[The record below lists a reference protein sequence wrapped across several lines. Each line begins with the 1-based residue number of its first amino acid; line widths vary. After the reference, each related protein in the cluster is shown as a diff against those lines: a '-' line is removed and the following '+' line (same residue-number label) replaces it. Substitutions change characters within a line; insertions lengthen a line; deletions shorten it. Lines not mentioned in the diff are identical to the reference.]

1 MEKSICII
9 PARGG
14 SKRIPR
20 KNIKLFLGK
29 PILQY
34 SIEVALS
41 SNLFD
46 VVMVSTDCQDIANI
60 AVELGASVPFLR
72 STENADDFSTTYD
85 VINEVISRYKEI
97 GQTFKYTCCLYPT
110 APFVTA
116 HKLKKAFEQLHAEN
130 IEAVLSV
137 VEYSY
142 PIQRSL
148 SLDNEGV
155 IKMNW
160 EENLTKRSQ
169 DLAQNY
175 HDVGQFYVYDTQK
188 YLEKKS
194 VFKMKCKPVILSEL
208 EVQDIDSLTDWKLA
222 EIKYELRLNNNG
234 CLG

>member
-34 SIEVALS
+34 SIEAALN

-116 HKLKKAFEQLHAEN
+116 QKLKKAFEQLHAEN

-148 SLDNEGV
+148 SLDNEGG

-169 DLAQNY
+169 DLASNY

-234 CLG
+234 CLD